1 MPNRKF
7 VFDFDSTL
15 TSVEGLDVL
24 AEISLRNNP
33 DKSIVVNKIQEITDR
48 GIDGD
53 ISFSDSLSSR
63 IALLNANK
71 SQLLELIELLKTK
84 LSNSVKANKE
94 FFNKYRDQIYVISC
108 GFKEFIEPVVAE
120 LNIEPERVFAN
131 TFVFDEDDLIIGF
144 DQTNPLSQHNGKVNC
159 LKSSGIQGEIQI
171 IGDGYSDFVMK
182 REGVADTFFA
192 YTENV
197 SRKKAV
203 DNADYVVA
211 NLDEFLTINKLK
223 P

>member
-1 MPNRKF
+1 M
-7 VFDFDSTL
+7 
-15 TSVEGLDVL
+15 
-24 AEISLRNNP
+24 RNNP

>member
-33 DKSIVVNKIQEITDR
+33 DKDQVINKIQEITDL

-53 ISFSDSLSSR
+53 ISFSDSLRSR
-63 IALLNANK
+63 ISLLNANK
-71 SQLLELIELLKTK
+71 FQLTELVDLLKTK
-84 LSNSVKANKE
+84 LSNSVAANKE
-94 FFNKYRDQIYVISC
+94 FFTKYSDRIYIISC

-120 LNIEPERVFAN
+120 LNIHPERIFAN
-131 TFVFDEDDLIIGF
+131 TFEFDKDGAITGFDES
-144 DQTNPLSQHNGKVNC
+144 NPLSKHDGKVGC

-182 REGVADTFFA
+182 REGLADKFFA

-203 DNADYVVA
+203 DNADHIVA
-211 NLDEFLTINKLK
+211 SLNEFLIINKL
-223 P
+223 

>member
-94 FFNKYRDQIYVISC
+94 FLI
-108 GFKEFIEPVVAE
+108 
-120 LNIEPERVFAN
+120 NIEIKF
-131 TFVFDEDDLIIGF
+131 T
-144 DQTNPLSQHNGKVNC
+144 SYH
-159 LKSSGIQGEIQI
+159 
-171 IGDGYSDFVMK
+171 
-182 REGVADTFFA
+182 
-192 YTENV
+192 
-197 SRKKAV
+197 
-203 DNADYVVA
+203 VV
-211 NLDEFLTINKLK
+211 LRSL
-223 P
+223 

>member
-33 DKSIVVNKIQEITDR
+33 EKDQVINKIQEITDL

-53 ISFSDSLSSR
+53 ISFSDSLRSR
-63 IALLNANK
+63 ISLLNANK
-71 SQLLELIELLKTK
+71 SQLSELIDLLKTK
-84 LSNSVKANKE
+84 LSQSVAENKD
-94 FFNKYRDQIYVISC
+94 FFTKYRDCIYIISC

-120 LNIEPERVFAN
+120 LNIDPERIFAN
-131 TFVFDEDDLIIGF
+131 TFEFDKDGLIIGF
-144 DQTNPLSQHNGKVNC
+144 DENNPLSQHDGKVSC
-159 LKSSGIQGEIQI
+159 LKSSGIEGEIQI
-171 IGDGYSDFVMK
+171 IGDGYSDYVMK
-182 REGVADTFFA
+182 KEGVADKFFA

-197 SRKKAV
+197 SRKKAT
-203 DNADYVVA
+203 DHADYVVA
-211 NLDEFLTINKLK
+211 SLDEFLIINKL
-223 P
+223 

>member
-33 DKSIVVNKIQEITDR
+33 DRDNVIKKIQEITDL

-63 IALLNANK
+63 IALLKANK
-71 SQLLELIELLKTK
+71 SQLSELVDLLKTK
-84 LSNSVKANKE
+84 LSESVKANKE
-94 FFNKYRDQIYVISC
+94 FFTKYSDRIYVISC

-120 LNIEPERVFAN
+120 LKIKPERIFAN
-131 TFVFDEDDLIIGF
+131 TFEFDKNGLITGFDE
-144 DQTNPLSQHNGKVNC
+144 TNPLSQHNGKVNC

-171 IGDGYSDFVMK
+171 IGDGYSDYVMK
-182 REGVADTFFA
+182 REGVADKFFA

-197 SRKKAV
+197 SRKKAT
-203 DNADYVVA
+203 DHADYVVA
-211 NLDEFLTINKLK
+211 SLDEFLIINKL
-223 P
+223 

>member
-33 DKSIVVNKIQEITDR
+33 DKDEVINKIQEITDL

-53 ISFSDSLSSR
+53 ISFSDSLRSR
-63 IALLNANK
+63 ISLLNANK
-71 SQLLELIELLKTK
+71 SQLSELVDFLKTK
-84 LSNSVKANKE
+84 LSHSVAENKE
-94 FFNKYRDQIYVISC
+94 FFTKYKDQIYIISC

-120 LNIEPERVFAN
+120 LNIDSEKIFAN
-131 TFVFDEDDLIIGF
+131 TFVFDEDGLIIGF
-144 DQTNPLSQHNGKVNC
+144 DESNPLSKHDGKVSC

-171 IGDGYSDFVMK
+171 IGDGYSDFVMR
-182 REGVADTFFA
+182 REGIANKFFA
-192 YTENV
+192 FTENV

-203 DNADYVVA
+203 DNADHIVA
-211 NLDEFLTINKLK
+211 NLNEFLIFNKL
-223 P
+223 

>member
-33 DKSIVVNKIQEITDR
+33 EKDQVINKIQEITDL

-53 ISFSDSLSSR
+53 ISFSDSLRSR
-63 IALLNANK
+63 ISLLNANK
-71 SQLLELIELLKTK
+71 SQLSELIDLLKTK
-84 LSNSVKANKE
+84 LSQSVAENKD
-94 FFNKYRDQIYVISC
+94 FFTKYRDCIYIISC

-120 LNIEPERVFAN
+120 LNIDPERIFAN
-131 TFVFDEDDLIIGF
+131 TFEFDKDGLIIGF
-144 DQTNPLSQHNGKVNC
+144 DENNPLSQHDGKVSC
-159 LKSSGIQGEIQI
+159 LKSSGIEGEIQI
-171 IGDGYSDFVMK
+171 IGDGYSDYVMK
-182 REGVADTFFA
+182 KEGVADKFFA

-197 SRKKAV
+197 SRKKATEH
-203 DNADYVVA
+203 ADYVVA
-211 NLDEFLTINKLK
+211 SLDEFLIINKL
-223 P
+223 

>member
-71 SQLLELIELLKTK
+71 SSSSTLKMVFSWIKDGLRYRETTPCFCLSFSEFLL
-84 LSNSVKANKE
+84 LSNDWE
-94 FFNKYRDQIYVISC
+94 FVLFS
-108 GFKEFIEPVVAE
+108 F
-120 LNIEPERVFAN
+120 
-131 TFVFDEDDLIIGF
+131 
-144 DQTNPLSQHNGKVNC
+144 
-159 LKSSGIQGEIQI
+159 
-171 IGDGYSDFVMK
+171 
-182 REGVADTFFA
+182 
-192 YTENV
+192 
-197 SRKKAV
+197 
-203 DNADYVVA
+203 
-211 NLDEFLTINKLK
+211 
-223 P
+223 

>member
-33 DKSIVVNKIQEITDR
+33 DKDQVINKIQEITDL

-63 IALLNANK
+63 ISLLNANK
-71 SQLLELIELLKTK
+71 SQLSELIDLLKTK
-84 LSNSVKANKE
+84 LSQSVADNKE
-94 FFNKYRDQIYVISC
+94 FFTKYRDQIYVISC

-120 LNIEPERVFAN
+120 LNIDPKRIFAN
-131 TFVFDEDDLIIGF
+131 TFEFDKDGFIIGF
-144 DQTNPLSQHNGKVNC
+144 DKSNPLSKHDGKVSC

-171 IGDGYSDFVMK
+171 IGDGYSDFVMR
-182 REGVADTFFA
+182 REGVADKFFA

-197 SRKKAV
+197 SRKKAT
-203 DNADYVVA
+203 DNADYIVA
-211 NLDEFLTINKLK
+211 NLNEFLIINKL
-223 P
+223 